1 VSSDDY
7 IIVSGASQPA
17 VTWFQ
22 LPAPEFWHGSHRKVN
37 AERVVKQDL
46 RNDVVYLPIPDI
58 TDFNDEDS
66 EVIYEANIRPLF
78 LTGYDERYDNIAD
91 QQTKYIEPCNKMA
104 DYFITIV
111 ETLDTYFEYPKDIYR
126 REWPNFGNQ
135 NVWGNDKLIFD
146 QKLSGVELRLTL
158 EVFYEASCLCDAAEV
173 VTCAPVNFQIEGV
186 TVETLPS
193 GDTFNLNMIDTDG
206 NVPVYSY
213 DPVTDTLEFP
223 APGDTTTLDVSVNGT
238 LFYNDVSTNQD
249 LPVLNTTLDPIG
261 SKNGANWIIGDLPM
275 DFNAT
280 PITAP
285 PAGTDKVI
293 SVVDSASNYVGSIV
307 NDNAGILDVVVADS
321 TAENSNST
329 YSLSILAE
337 DTGEIP
343 DTLVQLQVDGVN
355 TGAPQNIVTL
365 DPAAVLNISW

>member
-1 VSSDDY
+1 MRGVDNIIPLMQLIVDQMTPVITITANVADGDNWKLSMCETHWIKQGRKLTIGGVVYKVVSVSSDDY

-46 RNDVVYLPIPDI
+46 RNDIVYLPIPDI

-173 VTCAPVNFQIEGV
+173 VTCAPVNIYVNDALED
-186 TVETLPS
+186 TVSS
-193 GDTFNLNMIDTDG
+193 GENSMIIVRYQNGTAIGTTTIDTEG
-206 NVPVYSY
+206 N
-213 DPVTDTLEFP
+213 L
-223 APGDTTTLDVSVNGT
+223 
-238 LFYNDVSTNQD
+238 
-249 LPVLNTTLDPIG
+249 
-261 SKNGANWIIGDLPM
+261 II
-275 DFNAT
+275 
-280 PITAP
+280 
-285 PAGTDKVI
+285 
-293 SVVDSASNYVGSIV
+293 
-307 NDNAGILDVVVADS
+307 
-321 TAENSNST
+321 
-329 YSLSILAE
+329 
-337 DTGEIP
+337 EIP
-343 DTLVQLQVDGVN
+343 N
-355 TGAPQNIVTL
+355 P
-365 DPAAVLNISW
+365 